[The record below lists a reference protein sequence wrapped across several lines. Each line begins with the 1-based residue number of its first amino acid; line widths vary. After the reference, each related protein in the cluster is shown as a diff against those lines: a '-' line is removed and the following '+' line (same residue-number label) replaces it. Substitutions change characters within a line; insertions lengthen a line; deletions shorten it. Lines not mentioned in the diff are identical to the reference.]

1 MVRVSSDR
9 VTLAPVPRS
18 SLEETHTEDVTESSD
33 LPDTPVPADPSGEGR
48 PEEPEVMP
56 TNGDEPEYVMEKIVG
71 ARKLLD
77 GSLRYRVRWYGYSRE
92 DDTWEPASHLPKSV
106 LRKYHRRTGLPLPNN

>member
-1 MVRVSSDR
+1 
-9 VTLAPVPRS
+9 
-18 SLEETHTEDVTESSD
+18 
-33 LPDTPVPADPSGEGR
+33 
-48 PEEPEVMP
+48 MP

-71 ARKLLD
+71 ARQLPD
-77 GSLRYRVRWYGYSRE
+77 GNLRYRVRWYGYSRE